1 MKSLIPL
8 LVLSFIAPSAL
19 AGGLK
24 DERLDSATFC
34 GDPVIRHLD
43 RGIFF
48 NESRDCCVFGDP
60 WIAAKVS
67 STWALQVLPPCHTW
81 GRAEASGLA
90 FHLRYKCQEPP
101 RVVVHDLPQHLIARA
116 PAFFSLGTKR
126 VSVLA

>member
-34 GDPVIRHLD
+34 SDPVIRHLD

-60 WIAAKVS
+60 WIAANN
-67 STWALQVLPPCHTW
+67 LEHFPP
-81 GRAEASGLA
+81 
-90 FHLRYKCQEPP
+90 
-101 RVVVHDLPQHLIARA
+101 DLNRGGFPKAWQ
-116 PAFFSLGTKR
+116 
-126 VSVLA
+126 

>member
-60 WIAAKVS
+60 WIAANNLAGCCICRS
-67 STWALQVLPPCHTW
+67 GPGGLPGW
-81 GRAEASGLA
+81 
-90 FHLRYKCQEPP
+90 
-101 RVVVHDLPQHLIARA
+101 
-116 PAFFSLGTKR
+116 KR
-126 VSVLA
+126 HNL

>member
-24 DERLDSATFC
+24 DERLNSASFC

-60 WIAAKVS
+60 WIAANNLAGCCICRS
-67 STWALQVLPPCHTW
+67 GPGELPGW
-81 GRAEASGLA
+81 
-90 FHLRYKCQEPP
+90 
-101 RVVVHDLPQHLIARA
+101 
-116 PAFFSLGTKR
+116 KR
-126 VSVLA
+126 HNL